1 MMITVHL
8 LTNGAEFYINPR
20 HITHVFPI
28 KDGDGEVH
36 SCVYMAHGTQSFFEV
51 EETAAIV
58 LDRIKEI
65 EIYTTRY
72 IQGIQMDKINAS
84 LVEIRSQLKNME
96 KISKELVELRLQL
109 RNTQRT
115 K

>member
-36 SCVYMAHGTQSFFEV
+36 SCIYMAHGTQSFFEV
-51 EETAAIV
+51 DEPAEIV
-58 LDRIKEI
+58 LEKVKNI
-65 EIYTTRY
+65 ETYPIRY
-72 IQGIQMDKINAS
+72 IQGSQMKEINAD
-84 LVEIRSQLKNME
+84 LIEIWNQLKNM
-96 KISKELVELRLQL
+96 
-109 RNTQRT
+109 QRT